1 MAAEPLANI
10 LVVDDSE
17 AICRALRDLLT
28 MSGYTVRTA
37 PSGERAL
44 QILETA
50 PMDLV
55 ITDLKMSGI
64 SGIQL
69 LKKIKEKTPALPVV
83 ILTGFGD
90 MDSVIEAMRSGV
102 ADYLK
107 KPFSVNEVLQ
117 VTERELKRSKQMQA
131 AAAVPTAWAA
141 AVPRLRPSPR
151 AFSSFPREKR
161 SGIDKVLSA
170 LRAETTAES
179 VLLIE
184 EAGHVI
190 SAKGM
195 SNERDMPS
203 LAALVVGE
211 PLDHGASGFALG
223 RRRIIRAQLSGRS
236 ARGRL
241 LGRHQPTSCSW
252 SSSCPSRSSKAR
264 CGCMPK
270 RRRPRS
276 KRSSPAPYS
285 RLRPAE
291 ERLAGEATADV
302 RPAGRTPRPNKP
314 AERPESVQ
322 QLDSLFSAETM
333 AAGAATGQDSS
344 RPSRG
349 KRRWHAACWGTCRCA
364 AGSHSTF
371 GSSERCECGE
381 SMLMGLSVLPV

>member
-1 MAAEPLANI
+1 MATEPLANI

-50 PMDLV
+50 SMDLV

-69 LKKIKEKTPALPVV
+69 LKKIKERTPALPVV

-90 MDSVIEAMRSGV
+90 MDSVVEAMRSGV

-117 VTERELKRSKQMQA
+117 VTERELKRSKQLLA
-131 AAAVPTAWAA
+131 AAAVPTAGAA
-141 AVPRLRPSPR
+141 PATVAPKPTRIFI
-151 AFSSFPREKR
+151 FSAREAD
-161 SGIDKVLSA
+161 GIDKVLSA

-184 EAGHVI
+184 DSGHVI
-190 SAKGM
+190 SAKGI

-203 LAALVVGE
+203 LAALVVASRSTNAQMASLLGE
-211 PLDHGASGFALG
+211 GESFALNYLEG
-223 RRRIIRAQLSGRS
+223 QRVAVYS
-236 ARGRL
+236 AGISQRL
-241 LGRHQPTSCSW
+241 LLVVVVPKLVKQGAVW
-252 SSSCPSRSSKAR
+252 MYAKKAAADIEKIVASAIQQA
-264 CGCMPK
+264 PK
-270 RRRPRS
+270 
-276 KRSSPAPYS
+276 
-285 RLRPAE
+285 E
-291 ERLAGEATADV
+291 ERPPEKQPHV
-302 RPAGRTPRPNKP
+302 RPVEEHPPEKP

-322 QLDSLFSAETM
+322 QLESLFSAEAL
-333 AAGAATGQDSS
+333 AAGEQLAQEVQTLTFEEAMA
-344 RPSRG
+344 RG
-349 KRRWHAACWGTCRCA
+349 LLGN
-364 AGSHSTF
+364 
-371 GSSERCECGE
+371 
-381 SMLMGLSVLPV
+381 MQM

>member
-1 MAAEPLANI
+1 MATEPVANI

-50 PMDLV
+50 SIDLV

-90 MDSVIEAMRSGV
+90 MDSVVEAMRGGV

-117 VTERELKRSKQMQA
+117 VTERELKRSKQLQA
-131 AAAVPTAWAA
+131 VAAVPIALTATTAA
-141 AVPRLRPSPR
+141 APKPTCIFI
-151 AFSSFPREKR
+151 FSAREAD
-161 SGIDKVLSA
+161 GIDKVLSA

-184 EAGHVI
+184 DSGHVI
-190 SAKGM
+190 SAKGL

-203 LAALVVGE
+203 LAALVVASRSTNAQMASLLGE
-211 PLDHGASGFALG
+211 GESFALNYLEG
-223 RRRIIRAQLSGRS
+223 QRVSVYS
-236 ARGRL
+236 AGISQRL
-241 LGRHQPTSCSW
+241 LLVVVVPKLVKQGAVWMYTKKAAAEIEQVVAGAIQQAPEEERPPGKQPEV
-252 SSSCPSRSSKAR
+252 
-264 CGCMPK
+264 
-270 RRRPRS
+270 
-276 KRSSPAPYS
+276 PAVEE
-285 RLRPAE
+285 RPAE
-291 ERLAGEATADV
+291 
-302 RPAGRTPRPNKP
+302 KP
-314 AERPESVQ
+314 AERPESVD
-322 QLDSLFSAETM
+322 QLESLFSAEAM
-333 AAGAATGQDSS
+333 AAGERLAQEVQTLTFEEAMA
-344 RPSRG
+344 RG
-349 KRRWHAACWGTCRCA
+349 LLGN
-364 AGSHSTF
+364 
-371 GSSERCECGE
+371 
-381 SMLMGLSVLPV
+381 MQM

>member
-1 MAAEPLANI
+1 MATEPLANI

-50 PMDLV
+50 SMDLV

-90 MDSVIEAMRSGV
+90 MDSVVEAMRSGV

-117 VTERELKRSKQMQA
+117 VTERELKRSKQLLA
-131 AAAVPTAWAA
+131 AAAVPTAGAA
-141 AVPRLRPSPR
+141 PATVAPKPTRIFI
-151 AFSSFPREKR
+151 FSAREAD
-161 SGIDKVLSA
+161 GIDKVLSA

-184 EAGHVI
+184 DSGHVI
-190 SAKGM
+190 SAKGI

-203 LAALVVGE
+203 LAALVVASRSTNAQMASLLGE
-211 PLDHGASGFALG
+211 GESFALNYLEG
-223 RRRIIRAQLSGRS
+223 QRVAVYS
-236 ARGRL
+236 AGISQRL
-241 LGRHQPTSCSW
+241 LLVVVVPKLVKQGAVW
-252 SSSCPSRSSKAR
+252 MYAKKAAADIEKIVASAIQQA
-264 CGCMPK
+264 PK
-270 RRRPRS
+270 
-276 KRSSPAPYS
+276 
-285 RLRPAE
+285 E
-291 ERLAGEATADV
+291 ERPPEKQPHV
-302 RPAGRTPRPNKP
+302 RPVEEHPPEKP
-314 AERPESVQ
+314 AERPESVD
-322 QLDSLFSAETM
+322 QLESLFSAEAL
-333 AAGAATGQDSS
+333 AAGEQLAQDVQTLTFEEAMA
-344 RPSRG
+344 RG
-349 KRRWHAACWGTCRCA
+349 LLGN
-364 AGSHSTF
+364 
-371 GSSERCECGE
+371 
-381 SMLMGLSVLPV
+381 MQM

>member
-28 MSGYTVRTA
+28 MSGYAVRTA

-50 PMDLV
+50 SMDLV

-90 MDSVIEAMRSGV
+90 LDSVVEAMRSGV

-107 KPFSVNEVLQ
+107 KPFSVNEVIQ
-117 VTERELKRSKQMQA
+117 VTERELKRSKQLQA

-141 AVPRLRPSPR
+141 PATTAPQPRRIFI
-151 AFSSFPREKR
+151 FSAREAD
-161 SGIDKVLSA
+161 GIDKVLSA

-184 EAGHVI
+184 ETGHVI
-190 SAKGM
+190 SAKGI

-203 LAALVVGE
+203 LAALVVASRSTTAQMASLLGE
-211 PLDHGASGFALG
+211 GESFALNYLEG
-223 RRRIIRAQLSGRS
+223 QRVSVYS
-236 ARGRL
+236 AAISQRL
-241 LGRHQPTSCSW
+241 LLVVVVPKSVRQGAVWVYAKKAAAEIEKIVASAIQQP
-252 SSSCPSRSSKAR
+252 
-264 CGCMPK
+264 
-270 RRRPRS
+270 
-276 KRSSPAPYS
+276 
-285 RLRPAE
+285 PAE
-291 ERLAGEATADV
+291 ERPPEKRPVEDRPPEKQPPDV
-302 RPAGRTPRPNKP
+302 RPVEGRAPEKP

-322 QLDSLFSAETM
+322 QLDSLFSAETI
-333 AAGAATGQDSS
+333 AAGEQLAQNVQTLTFEEAMA
-344 RPSRG
+344 RG
-349 KRRWHAACWGTCRCA
+349 LLGN
-364 AGSHSTF
+364 
-371 GSSERCECGE
+371 
-381 SMLMGLSVLPV
+381 MQM

>member
-1 MAAEPLANI
+1 MATEPLANI

-50 PMDLV
+50 SMDLV

-90 MDSVIEAMRSGV
+90 MDSVVEAMRSGV

-117 VTERELKRSKQMQA
+117 VTERELKRSKQLLA
-131 AAAVPTAWAA
+131 AAAVPTAGAA
-141 AVPRLRPSPR
+141 PATVAPKPTRIFI
-151 AFSSFPREKR
+151 FSAREAD
-161 SGIDKVLSA
+161 GIDKVLSA

-184 EAGHVI
+184 DSGHVI
-190 SAKGM
+190 SAKGI

-203 LAALVVGE
+203 LAALVVASRSTNAQMASLLGE
-211 PLDHGASGFALG
+211 GESFALNYLEG
-223 RRRIIRAQLSGRS
+223 QRVAVYS
-236 ARGRL
+236 AGISQRL
-241 LGRHQPTSCSW
+241 LLVVVVPKLVKQGAVW
-252 SSSCPSRSSKAR
+252 MYAKKAAADIEKIVASAIQQA
-264 CGCMPK
+264 PK
-270 RRRPRS
+270 
-276 KRSSPAPYS
+276 
-285 RLRPAE
+285 E
-291 ERLAGEATADV
+291 ERPPEKQPHV
-302 RPAGRTPRPNKP
+302 RPVEEHPPEKP

-322 QLDSLFSAETM
+322 QLESLFSAEAL
-333 AAGAATGQDSS
+333 AAGEQLAQEVQTLTFEEAMA
-344 RPSRG
+344 RG
-349 KRRWHAACWGTCRCA
+349 LLGN
-364 AGSHSTF
+364 
-371 GSSERCECGE
+371 
-381 SMLMGLSVLPV
+381 MQM

>member
-28 MSGYTVRTA
+28 MSGYAVRTA

-50 PMDLV
+50 SMDLV

-90 MDSVIEAMRSGV
+90 LDSVVEAMRSGV

-107 KPFSVNEVLQ
+107 KPFSVNEVIQ
-117 VTERELKRSKQMQA
+117 VTERELKRSKQLQA

-141 AVPRLRPSPR
+141 PATTAPQPRRIFI
-151 AFSSFPREKR
+151 FSAREAD
-161 SGIDKVLSA
+161 GIDKVLSA

-184 EAGHVI
+184 ETGHVI
-190 SAKGM
+190 SAKGI

-203 LAALVVGE
+203 LAALVVASRSTTAQMASLLGE
-211 PLDHGASGFALG
+211 GESFALNYLEG
-223 RRRIIRAQLSGRS
+223 QRVSVYS
-236 ARGRL
+236 AAISQRL
-241 LGRHQPTSCSW
+241 LLVVVVPKSVRQGAVWVYAKKAAAEIEKIVASAIQQP
-252 SSSCPSRSSKAR
+252 
-264 CGCMPK
+264 
-270 RRRPRS
+270 
-276 KRSSPAPYS
+276 
-285 RLRPAE
+285 LAE
-291 ERLAGEATADV
+291 ERPPEKRPVEDRPPEKQPLDV
-302 RPAGRTPRPNKP
+302 RPMEGRAPEKP
-314 AERPESVQ
+314 AERPELVQ
-322 QLDSLFSAETM
+322 QLDSLFSAETI
-333 AAGAATGQDSS
+333 AAGEQLAQDVQTLTFEEAMA
-344 RPSRG
+344 RG
-349 KRRWHAACWGTCRCA
+349 LLGN
-364 AGSHSTF
+364 
-371 GSSERCECGE
+371 
-381 SMLMGLSVLPV
+381 MQM